1 MEEEEEELEEE
12 EEEEE
17 DEDEVEVLD
26 FLAAVL
32 SFLAA
37 LLFFAGMFKLF
48 VSIDTVYQCILCKPA
63 LSSHKTNFNYLALL
77 VRSTGRVVFL
87 PYCVYAS

>member
-1 MEEEEEELEEE
+1 MGWTRDVVEEEEEELEEE

-48 VSIDTVYQCILCKPA
+48 VSIDTSNCISVYFVQTSSE
-63 LSSHKTNFNYLALL
+63 LSQNKF
-77 VRSTGRVVFL
+77 
-87 PYCVYAS
+87 